1 MQHAVNIHTE
11 RPGLPRPASRA
22 IRSVSSHCHTPQRLL
37 WLLTVSR
44 FGPFTAAA
52 ALVLLFLAVLAA
64 GPSRKELTPWLPLFI
79 ASLSLIT
86 VAIYEISRHI
96 GPCPLSV
103 SADDEF
109 SGVSIDTGSERSLR
123 TLSTQQSPQQLL
135 ESNRMD
141 PLYFDRHGPPSRSS
155 HRTGTDGTEISLSG
169 VVAQRRSEW
178 DAHTQ
183 SYFPNSTF
191 PEQDPAGEPHVRS
204 PRPDGED
211 SPDLNFDLDSEH
223 GTVESSRPL
232 LGPQ

>member
-1 MQHAVNIHTE
+1 
-11 RPGLPRPASRA
+11 
-22 IRSVSSHCHTPQRLL
+22 
-37 WLLTVSR
+37 VSR

-64 GPSRKELTPWLPLFI
+64 GSSRKELTPWLPLFI

-103 SADDEF
+103 SAHDEF
-109 SGVSIDTGSERSLR
+109 SGVSIGAGSERSLR
-123 TLSTQQSPQQLL
+123 TLSTQQGPPPLL

-141 PLYFDRHGPPSRSS
+141 PLYFARHGPSSRSS

-169 VVAQRRSEW
+169 VVGERRPEW
-178 DAHTQ
+178 DAPTQ
-183 SYFPNSTF
+183 SYFFNTTF

-204 PRPDGED
+204 SSPEGGH
-211 SPDLNFDLDSEH
+211 SPDLNFDLDSED